1 MSRLHFAQKQD
12 ALDVLYCL
20 LQSSPEAVNI
30 FTETHIKILL
40 NMIDKFGKDHKV
52 KLVFF
57 LYNLFT
63 NLLYEWKSKFFLNAK
78 NTHYASAEICTARS
92 FI

>member
-1 MSRLHFAQKQD
+1 MNCSKFSEPASLDWLMSRLHFAQKQD

-57 LYNLFT
+57 SL
-63 NLLYEWKSKFFLNAK
+63 
-78 NTHYASAEICTARS
+78 
-92 FI
+92 